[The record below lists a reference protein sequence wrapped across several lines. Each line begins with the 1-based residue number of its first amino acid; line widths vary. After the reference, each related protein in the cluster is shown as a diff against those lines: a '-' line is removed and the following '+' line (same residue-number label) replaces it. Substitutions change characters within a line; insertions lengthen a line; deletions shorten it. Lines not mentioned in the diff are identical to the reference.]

1 MAPPTDTAPAPRD
14 PIDIQS
20 IVAQID
26 RDLTE
31 SRRAREESFKLM
43 AERQKLDTEPAKLHT
58 EERKLRR
65 DLWLA
70 PWVLAA
76 ALLGGGIG
84 GLIVAVANRL
94 LG

>member
-1 MAPPTDTAPAPRD
+1 MAAPTDTAPAHRE
-14 PIDIQS
+14 PIGIQA

-43 AERQKLDTEPAKLHT
+43 AERQKLDTEQAKLHT
-58 EERKLRR
+58 DDRKL
-65 DLWLA
+65 LWLA
-70 PWVLAA
+70 WALAA

>member
-1 MAPPTDTAPAPRD
+1 MATSTDTAPAPRE
-14 PIDIQS
+14 PIDIQA

-43 AERQKLDTEPAKLHT
+43 AERQKLDTEQTKLQT

-65 DLWLA
+65 DMWLA
-70 PWVLAA
+70 PWALGAA
-76 ALLGGGIG
+76 ILG